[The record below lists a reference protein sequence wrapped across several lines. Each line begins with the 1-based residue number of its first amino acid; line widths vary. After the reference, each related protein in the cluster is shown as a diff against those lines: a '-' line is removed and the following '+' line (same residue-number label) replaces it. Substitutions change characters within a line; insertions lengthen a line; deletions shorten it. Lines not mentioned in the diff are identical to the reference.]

1 MIYEWVDDCLGS
13 FLLIKATAEPAAS
26 SLFNSIIASAWLLMA
41 GYFVANITPPLQIK
55 PTRSW
60 LTTCLIS
67 MLIPFQ

>member
-13 FLLIKATAEPAAS
+13 FLLIKAAAS

-55 PTRSW
+55 PKRS
-60 LTTCLIS
+60 
-67 MLIPFQ
+67 